1 MKTLLRFVK
10 IEHSLFSLPLI
21 FSGIFL
27 SENSK
32 EIFSFTFVTFI
43 LLAAISARLVAMSL
57 NRIIDREIDKRNP
70 RTAIRELPSGK
81 LKLSS
86 AWLLTIISAAI
97 YFSVAFYVSQ
107 FCFLL
112 SPIPLI
118 IFTIYPYMKRFTPFA
133 HFGVG
138 FGLSMAPLGGWF
150 AAKSF
155 DGNFQFNSFS
165 DLLPGMLIT
174 FFTILWGTGFDI
186 IYSTLDEE
194 FDKKENLFSFPSR
207 FGKEKALQYSA
218 LLHFLSFIVLVAL
231 YFVSVKSLI
240 ALPFL
245 LLSGFLLYLEQKKS
259 GDVEL
264 AFFKINAVLGF
275 VVFVMVLLKS

>member
-1 MKTLLRFVK
+1 MSWRFVA
-10 IEHSLFSLPLI
+10 L
-21 FSGIFL
+21 
-27 SENSK
+27 
-32 EIFSFTFVTFI
+32 V

-70 RTAIRELPSGK
+70 RTQQRELPSGK
-81 LKLSS
+81 MKLSS
-86 AWLLTIISAAI
+86 ALLLTVISASV
-97 YFSVAFYVSQ
+97 YFFVAYNVST
-107 FCFLL
+107 FCFFL

-118 IFTIYPYMKRFTPFA
+118 IFTIYPYLKRFTPFA

-150 AAKSF
+150 AAKSYN
-155 DGNFQFNSFS
+155 GNFQFNSFS
-165 DLLPGMLIT
+165 DLLPGIFIT
-174 FFTILWGTGFDI
+174 LFTIFWGTGFDI

-218 LLHFLSFIVLVAL
+218 LLHILAFCVLVAL
-231 YFVSVKSLI
+231 YFISVKSFI

-259 GDVEL
+259 DDVEL

-275 VVFVMVLLKS
+275 VVFLMVLLKS

>member
-1 MKTLLRFVK
+1 VKTLLRFVK

-27 SENSK
+27 AENAK
-32 EIFSFTFVTFI
+32 EIFTFTFFI
-43 LLAAISARLVAMSL
+43 LVLLAAISARLVAMSL

-81 LKLSS
+81 MTLSYAS
-86 AWLLTIISAAI
+86 IITIISSAI
-97 YFSVAFYVSQ
+97 YFSAAFNVSE
-107 FCFLL
+107 FCFVL

-118 IFTIYPYMKRFTPFA
+118 IFIVYPYLKRFTQFA

-138 FGLSMAPLGGWF
+138 IGLSMAPLGGWF

-155 DGNFQFNSFS
+155 GGNFLYNSFF
-165 DLLPGMLIT
+165 DLLPGMFIT
-174 FFTILWGTGFDI
+174 LFTILWGTGFDI

-194 FDKKENLFSFPSR
+194 FDKRENLFSFPSR

-218 LLHFLSFIVLVAL
+218 LLHILAFCVLVAL
-231 YFVSVKSLI
+231 YFVSVKSPI

-259 GDVEL
+259 NDVEL

-275 VVFVMVLLKS
+275 VVFIMVLLKN

>member
-1 MKTLLRFVK
+1 
-10 IEHSLFSLPLI
+10 
-21 FSGIFL
+21 
-27 SENSK
+27 
-32 EIFSFTFVTFI
+32 
-43 LLAAISARLVAMSL
+43 MSL

-70 RTAIRELPSGK
+70 RTAIRELPSEK

-86 AWLLTIISAAI
+86 AWILTIISAAI
-97 YFSVAFYVSQ
+97 YFSVAFYVSE

-118 IFTIYPYMKRFTPFA
+118 IFVVYPYLKRFTPFA

-155 DGNFQFNSFS
+155 GADFVFNSIE
-165 DLLPGMLIT
+165 DLLPGIFIT
-174 FFTILWGTGFDI
+174 LFTILWGTGLDI

-207 FGKEKALQYSA
+207 FGKEKALKYYKELIKVDPNNQSA
-218 LLHFLSFIVLVAL
+218 AARLR
-231 YFVSVKSLI
+231 
-240 ALPFL
+240 
-245 LLSGFLLYLEQKKS
+245 E
-259 GDVEL
+259 
-264 AFFKINAVLGF
+264 
-275 VVFVMVLLKS
+275 LLK